1 MLSFR
6 LMPCWWIIVWGG
18 SADCT
23 VRSALSG
30 HGARCLT
37 SQRSKGVPIGSRV
50 VRWCGTGAFTAARS
64 TKQLKAT
71 HLIHLLAIFTFPQ
84 VSHSFT
90 IPFPHTPGFIVE
102 LSFKAFRPPAGQRPW
117 SSRILSVGKAAMG
130 FKDVP
135 GRGVAAHCKICFPLP
150 KILQEGDTK
159 YTIPVPSFA
168 SLLFLV
174 RRNGDFF
181 FCSGPEANHFCQ
193 LLKELLTRT
202 ATTRDSSCNP
212 ELELALSLSIS
223 LCVYI
228 YIFSWVMLLLVEW
241 TWGIPWKSTLLNSND
256 G

>member
-1 MLSFR
+1 MGQDALHLSA
-6 LMPCWWIIVWGG
+6 LKESLLGAEW
-18 SADCT
+18 SAD
-23 VRSALSG
+23 
-30 HGARCLT
+30 
-37 SQRSKGVPIGSRV
+37 
-50 VRWCGTGAFTAARS
+50 
-64 TKQLKAT
+64 
-71 HLIHLLAIFTFPQ
+71 
-84 VSHSFT
+84 
-90 IPFPHTPGFIVE
+90 VE
-102 LSFKAFRPPAGQRPW
+102 LAPLPQQGAQNNLKQHIWFIFWPSSHFRKFHIVSPFLFLIRPD
-117 SSRILSVGKAAMG
+117 SSSNCRSRLSAPLLDNGPGVHESLSVGKAAMG

-212 ELELALSLSIS
+212 ELELALSLSLS
-223 LCVYI
+223 LSVYI
-228 YIFSWVMLLLVEW
+228 YIYLAESCCF
-241 TWGIPWKSTLLNSND
+241 
-256 G
+256 